1 MIAFHDDLWIEAERI
16 RKEQQQ
22 ERTRQRNRRKKQIKD
37 LLHSCSTVDPFHSI
51 IIS

>member
-37 LLHSCSTVDPFHSI
+37 LLHSCSTVDLLHTI